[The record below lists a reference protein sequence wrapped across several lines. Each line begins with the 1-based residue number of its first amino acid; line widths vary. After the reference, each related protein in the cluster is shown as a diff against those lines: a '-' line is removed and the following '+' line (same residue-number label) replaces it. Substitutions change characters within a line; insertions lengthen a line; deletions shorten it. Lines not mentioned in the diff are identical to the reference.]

1 MESTTSY
8 SKLAA
13 QLKVGHVYR
22 RDSLL
27 PFSKAIDRDLILLAK
42 NGILE
47 KIAVGLYYRPE
58 VSRWGTLPPKEEE
71 VVKEF
76 LRDSQFLIYSR
87 NQYNLLGLGLT
98 QIYNSLIVYNHKRHG
113 KFELGK
119 INFDFKRPSR
129 GFPNEISKEFLL
141 VDLVNNLNE
150 LAEDT
155 SALKLKIKENFV
167 KFDKEKICV
176 LVKKYGKISTQRLF
190 REFVN

>member
-8 SKLAA
+8 SKLAS
-13 QLKVGHVYR
+13 QLEVGHVYR

-27 PFSKAIDRDLILLAK
+27 PFSKAVDRDLIILTK

-47 KIAVGLYYRPE
+47 KIGAGLYYRPE

-76 LRDSQFLIYSR
+76 LRDDQYLIYSW

-98 QIYNSLIVYNHKRHG
+98 QIYNNLIVYNHKRHG

-119 INFDFKRPSR
+119 INFDFRRPSR
-129 GFPNEISKEFLL
+129 GFPDEISKEFLL
-141 VDLVNNLNE
+141 VDLVNNLDE

-155 SALKLKIKENFV
+155 SVLKAKIKENFV
-167 KFDKEKICV
+167 KFDQEKIRTM
-176 LVKKYGKISTQRLF
+176 VKKYGKIATQRLF
-190 REFVN
+190 KEFIN